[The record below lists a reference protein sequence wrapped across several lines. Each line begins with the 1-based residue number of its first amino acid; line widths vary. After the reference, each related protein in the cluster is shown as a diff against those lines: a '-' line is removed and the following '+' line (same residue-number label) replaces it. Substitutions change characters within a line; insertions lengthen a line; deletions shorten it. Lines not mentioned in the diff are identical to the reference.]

1 MRRLTMPPPAAWM
14 TVILFLMTG
23 CDSPDGRLVEL
34 SEMSLER
41 QAEQN
46 RQMTEQSQRIAD
58 ATAELIAADAQARQE
73 FSKLSQDLQAERAGI
88 DHQRE
93 SLEEERRKIAGQRNR
108 DPIVAAAISSFGLV
122 IACSLPLVL
131 CAYLLYVLQ
140 HRTAPD
146 EALVEL
152 LVEDLLAKQPR
163 LLLSDGSDQKLT
175 QRLLPGVPEESV
187 DEEGQQED
195 DG

>member
-14 TVILFLMTG
+14 IVILFLTSG

-34 SEMSLER
+34 SEMSLQR

-46 RQMTEQSQRIAD
+46 RQMAEQSQRIAD

-73 FSKLSQDLQAERAGI
+73 FRELSQSLQAERAGI

-93 SLEEERRKIAGQRNR
+93 SLEEERRKIAGQRHR
-108 DPIVAAAISSFGLV
+108 DPIVAAAISSCGLV
-122 IACSLPLVL
+122 IACTLPLVL

-163 LLLSDGSDQKLT
+163 LLLSDCSDQKLT
-175 QRLLPGVPEESV
+175 QRLLPSVPEEPV
-187 DEEGQQED
+187 DDEGQQED